1 MTKLAGVCA
10 PRLDGNRR
18 ALKRRDAF
26 QIDQTRREISLLTT
40 LLRDEWRERERER
53 ERGVMS
59 GVLCCTELDEKATG
73 MCTGPGLKAP

>member
-53 ERGVMS
+53 ERKRG
-59 GVLCCTELDEKATG
+59 DEWCA
-73 MCTGPGLKAP
+73 LLHRAR